1 MKKTNKY
8 QLSQWEKSDR
18 IVMEDFNSDNAK
30 IDAALSNKA
39 DKSITDALQTQL
51 NSKAD
56 KTVTTSLQAQINTK
70 ASFVFGTYTGSGT
83 ASRTISLGFT
93 PKAVLLLHKTGKA
106 ALTYDYYGGLVLQG
120 SPLQLDAERMIADI
134 VSGGFR
140 VYYKAL
146 SNGSICCNKSS
157 EVFYY
162 VAFQ

>member
-8 QLSQWEKSDR
+8 QLSQWEKTDR

-93 PKAVLLLHKTGKA
+93 PKAVLLLHKTPMQ
-106 ALTYDYYGGLVLQG
+106 YRP
-120 SPLQLDAERMIADI
+120 SP
-134 VSGGFR
+134 
-140 VYYKAL
+140 
-146 SNGSICCNKSS
+146 
-157 EVFYY
+157 
-162 VAFQ
+162 

>member
-8 QLSQWEKSDR
+8 QLSQWEKTDR

-120 SPLQLDAERMIADI
+120 
-134 VSGGFR
+134 
-140 VYYKAL
+140 
-146 SNGSICCNKSS
+146 
-157 EVFYY
+157 
-162 VAFQ
+162 